1 MNNEETIYQ
10 GNAPQKNESNNG
22 TSAFKAAIAKSWK
35 PVTIGGVTGIL
46 MGGGALLA
54 GSQLQAAENTPDHA
68 SATHDAP
75 EASVSEDM
83 TFAQAFAA
91 ARAQVGPGGV
101 FQWHGAV
108 FNTYTAEEWQSMSEA
123 EHEQFAQQVH
133 TEVPAAHVNT
143 QHIASAPQHAH
154 AADDHSHD
162 TAQHD
167 AGHHENAQHDV
178 AQHDAEHQ
186 ASHQED
192 NMAHNASAHAG
203 EVQEPGQG
211 FETGVEGVRILG
223 YGEVD
228 GHVAV
233 AYDANGDNDPDVAI
247 IDVDDSGDI
256 SRPDVIMT
264 ADGEVVTV
272 GEVYDA
278 EQVQPEPSQQPETLA
293 SNPDVAAD
301 GMPDYMDDGMID
313 A

>member
-1 MNNEETIYQ
+1 MNNEETIFQ
-10 GNAPQKNESNNG
+10 GSAPQKNESNNG
-22 TSAFKAAIAKSWK
+22 TSGFKAAVAKSWK

-54 GSQLQAAENTPDHA
+54 ASQLHAAENTSDQA
-68 SATHDAP
+68 SSMHDAP
-75 EASVSEDM
+75 EASVSDDM
-83 TFAQAFAA
+83 TFAEAFAA

-133 TEVPAAHVNT
+133 TEVPVDHVNT
-143 QHIASAPQHAH
+143 QHIASSHH
-154 AADDHSHD
+154 HTHVVDDHSHD

-167 AGHHENAQHDV
+167 AAD
-178 AQHDAEHQ
+178 HQ

-192 NMAHNASAHAG
+192 GMAHSASDHVA
-203 EVQEPGQG
+203 ETQEPGQG
-211 FETGVEGVRILG
+211 FETGVEGVRIVG
-223 YGEVD
+223 YGEVE
-228 GHVAV
+228 GHLAV
-233 AYDANGDNDPDVAI
+233 AYDADGDYNPDIAI
-247 IDVDDSGDI
+247 IDVDDSGGI
-256 SRPDVIMT
+256 SRPDVIVT
-264 ADGEVVTV
+264 ADGEMATV

-278 EQVQPEPSQQPETLA
+278 QQIEPGPSQQPESFA
-293 SNPDVAAD
+293 SNPDVADD